1 MDTFDA
7 VVIGLGAHGSSAA
20 LALSRRGLRV
30 VGLERF
36 GRAHGLASS
45 GGRTRIIRLAYFEDP
60 AYVPLAV
67 ESWDRWQ
74 SLEAEAGV
82 PILTPT
88 GGLYGG
94 LAGSSVLDGSIRSA
108 REHGLPHEVI
118 DADEVRRRWPVFS
131 PPDDAQALVEEQA
144 GVLRSDIAIEAQLTV
159 AERLGARF
167 RFDDPVTGWRAATGG
182 GYEVECASAAV
193 VGAEHLVIAAGAW
206 IPELVPD
213 LQLPLVVER
222 VPLLWVEPLVPPADV
237 AVGRLPV
244 WIFETDTDGSFYGFP
259 YDPDAGLKVARHHSG
274 ELVPAAAL
282 GSVDR
287 TLTPADEARV
297 RAFLRAR
304 MPGADGPLRGAAV
317 CLYTDTPD
325 EDFVL
330 DTYPGASGVAIASAC
345 SGHGF
350 KFSPVIGEILA
361 DLALRGR
368 TAYPV
373 EPFRASRF
381 GS

>member
-1 MDTFDA
+1 METFDA
-7 VVIGLGAHGSSAA
+7 VVIGLGAHGSAAA

-30 VGLERF
+30 AGVERF
-36 GRAHGLASS
+36 GRAHGMASS

-67 ESWDRWQ
+67 ESWTRWQ
-74 SLEAEAGV
+74 ALEAESGT

-94 LAGSSVLDGSIRSA
+94 LAGSAVLDGAIRSA

-118 DADEVRRRWPVFS
+118 DADELRRRWPVFDPAEGS
-131 PPDDAQALVEEQA
+131 QALVEQQA
-144 GVLRSDIAIEAQLTV
+144 GVLRSDLAIEAQLAV
-159 AERLGARF
+159 AERHRATF
-167 RFDDPVTGWRAATGG
+167 RFEDRVTGWRSSAGG
-182 GYEVECASAAV
+182 GYEVDCASGTTL
-193 VGAEHLVIAAGAW
+193 GAGHLVIAGGAW
-206 IPELVPD
+206 MPELVPD
-213 LQLPLVVER
+213 LRLPLRIER
-222 VPLLWVEPLVPPADV
+222 VPLLWVEPRIPAAEV

-244 WIFETDTDGSFYGFP
+244 WIIETDVDGSFYGFP

-274 ELVPAAAL
+274 EVVASDELEAL
-282 GSVDR
+282 DR
-287 TLTPADEARV
+287 GLTPGDEARV
-297 RAFLRAR
+297 RAFLRTR
-304 MPGADGPLRGAAV
+304 MPGANGPLRGASV

-330 DTYPGASGVAIASAC
+330 DTYPGAPGVAVASAC

-350 KFSPVIGEILA
+350 KFSPVVGEILA
-361 DLALRGR
+361 DLAIHGR

-373 EPFRASRF
+373 EGFRASRF
-381 GS
+381 AA

>member
-30 VGLERF
+30 AGVERF

-74 SLEAEAGV
+74 ALEVEAAV

-94 LAGSSVLDGSIRSA
+94 LEGSAVLAGAIRSA
-108 REHGLPHEVI
+108 REHALPHELI
-118 DADEVRRRWPVFS
+118 DADEVRRRWPVFAPADGS
-131 PPDDAQALVEEQA
+131 HALVEEQA
-144 GVLRSDIAIEAQLTV
+144 GVLRSDLAVEAQLAV
-159 AERLGARF
+159 AEQHGASF
-167 RFDDPVTGWRAATGG
+167 RFDDAVIDWGPSAGG
-182 GYEVECASAAV
+182 GYEVECASGARI
-193 VGAEHLVIAAGAW
+193 GAEHLVIAGGAW
-206 IPELVPD
+206 MPDLVPG
-213 LQLPLVVER
+213 LRLPLTIER
-222 VPLLWVEPLVPPADV
+222 VPLLWVEPLVPAETV

-244 WIFETDTDGSFYGFP
+244 WILETDTDGSFYGFP

-274 ELVPAAAL
+274 DLVVPRDLDA
-282 GSVDR
+282 VDR
-287 TLTPADEARV
+287 TLTAADEARV
-297 RAFLRAR
+297 RTFLRAR
-304 MPGADGPLRGAAV
+304 MPGADGPLRGSAV

-330 DTYPGASGVAIASAC
+330 DTPPGSPGMAFASAC

-361 DLALRGR
+361 DLALHGR
-368 TAYPV
+368 TDYPV
-373 EPFRASRF
+373 DAFRASRF
-381 GS
+381 AG